1 MCALACASQ
10 CAVFCDFVCPYDG
23 MNLREVEMR
32 ACAESLCWPAIGQT
46 GVMGVAPRYNGGSRL
61 GGSCWPKCGEQEAP
75 SGPDDEP
82 PCDSEALEVP
92 SPDGLIDEENEES
105 CDGDGGG
112 GLLAAGGPGSDGP
125 AALGLTGC
133 PAAGDR
139 WARSACTPRQSRA
152 EWCNTNRMSFD
163 ATRNARC
170 LLLRLRH
177 FTFQANTHPS

>member
-1 MCALACASQ
+1 MRLEFVLACDWANG
-10 CAVFCDFVCPYDG
+10 CYG
-23 MNLREVEMR
+23 
-32 ACAESLCWPAIGQT
+32 
-46 GVMGVAPRYNGGSRL
+46 APRYNGGL
-61 GGSCWPKCGEQEAP
+61 GSGDRVGQKATSGPQEAP

-82 PCDSEALEVP
+82 PCDSEALEAP
-92 SPDGLIDEENEES
+92 SPEGLIDEENEES

-139 WARSACTPRQSRA
+139 WARSACAPRQSRA
-152 EWCNTNRMSFD
+152 EWCNTNRMSFG

-170 LLLRLRH
+170 LLLRLRR
-177 FTFQANTHPS
+177 FTFQANTNPS